1 MALGRYKKNKKIDIY
16 MTFIDWAPYPWH
28 LAETHKKNNARRHKK
43 QAREIAYLGPALGAG
58 TYILHSGQRLP
69 EWH

>member
-1 MALGRYKKNKKIDIY
+1 